1 MGMFKSGFSA
11 IVISYGAL
19 AILILGVCAVIL
31 LVNVIPHLR

>member
-1 MGMFKSGFSA
+1 MGMFKSVFS
-11 IVISYGAL
+11 IVVAYSAL

>member
-1 MGMFKSGFSA
+1 MGMFKSGFS

>member
-1 MGMFKSGFSA
+1 MKIFKDSFKT
-11 IVISYGAL
+11 IVVSYGVL